1 LQPGSK
7 IRYDHAFNKKPREI
21 YLEGEAFFEVK
32 RDETRPF
39 LVYTHEVTTKVLG
52 TSFTVK
58 ALREDKNITV
68 AVKTG
73 RVSVYA
79 HATSQLQ
86 SNANET
92 ILTPNQQIVYNRT
105 ANTVSRMLVENPLA
119 IVPAEEIKRMH
130 FEEASVSEIFKAL
143 EKVYGVDMVFDEKL
157 FSACTL
163 TTSISDETIYD
174 RLDIICKA
182 IGATYS
188 VEEFQ
193 IEIDGP
199 GCNETKH

>member
-1 LQPGSK
+1 
-7 IRYDHAFNKKPREI
+7 
-21 YLEGEAFFEVK
+21 
-32 RDETRPF
+32 
-39 LVYTHEVTTKVLG
+39 VYTHEVTTKVLG
-52 TSFTVK
+52 TSFTIK

-79 HATSQLQ
+79 HPASPIQ
-86 SNANET
+86 SRASET
-92 ILTPNQQIVYNRT
+92 ILTPNQQIVYNRM

-119 IVPAEEIKRMH
+119 IMPAAEIERLH
-130 FEEASVSEIFKAL
+130 FEEAPVPAIFKAL

-157 FSACTL
+157 FSTCTL
-163 TTSISDETIYD
+163 TTSISDEPIYD

-199 GCNETKH
+199 GCN